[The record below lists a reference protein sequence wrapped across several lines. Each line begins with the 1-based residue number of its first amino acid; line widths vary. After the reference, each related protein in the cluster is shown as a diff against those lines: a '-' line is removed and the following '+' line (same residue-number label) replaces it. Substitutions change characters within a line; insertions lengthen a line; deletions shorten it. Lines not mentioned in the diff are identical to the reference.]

1 MLLLRVRVVFTGTR
15 LRSETS
21 ARAAARGVGL
31 PRYGRRCA
39 RGPGVRWTLPV
50 LRVCCV
56 LVACQWGLLALFGVC
71 VRALYLRGGGW
82 WWWRG
87 RCGVV
92 WVCVWEVRVRMWVV
106 VGLLGHMG
114 TSWVGGEALDSVGLG
129 EGSQAGTVGS

>member
-1 MLLLRVRVVFTGTR
+1 MGSRHGLGGVPLRSDHGVLSHVRGGQQDLSRATGTMCHAVSR
-15 LRSETS
+15 
-21 ARAAARGVGL
+21 
-31 PRYGRRCA
+31 
-39 RGPGVRWTLPV
+39 
-50 LRVCCV
+50 
-56 LVACQWGLLALFGVC
+56 FGSNFSM
-71 VRALYLRGGGW
+71 LNGGGGGW